1 MSKRYIFILFCATT
15 LFARI
20 PAADAYT
27 VIALAISEQQGAHHE
42 TYAYAYRT
50 AKAAGSGTSHH
61 LSADI
66 SRSAVEQIA
75 LKRCRRKGG
84 DNPKI
89 VLSTGEHGYFAIA
102 VSEEQKGNIV
112 GWSGP
117 LPNPDT
123 ATKEAIANCEKRGGT
138 DPRIEAQWRDY
149 FHAGEK
155 RSIPAP

>member
-1 MSKRYIFILFCATT
+1 MSKRCIFILFCATA

-20 PAADAYT
+20 PTADAYT
-27 VIALAISEQQGAHHE
+27 VIGLAISEEQGAHHE

-61 LSADI
+61 LSADV
-66 SRSAVEQIA
+66 SPSAVEQIA

-84 DNPKI
+84 TNPKI

-102 VSEEQKGNIV
+102 VSNKEKGNIV
-112 GWSGP
+112 GWSGS
-117 LPNPDT
+117 LQSPDA